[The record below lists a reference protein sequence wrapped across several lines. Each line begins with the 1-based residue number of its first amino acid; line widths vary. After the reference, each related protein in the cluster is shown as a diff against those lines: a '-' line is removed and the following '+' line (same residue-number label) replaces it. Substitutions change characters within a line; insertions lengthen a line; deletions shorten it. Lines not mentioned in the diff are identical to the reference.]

1 MTEKNAVGLVMFD
14 VDHFKKINDTYGHPA
29 GDKVL
34 KELSIRCTEVKR
46 KDGTLARW
54 GGEEFIVILNEV
66 DKDAA
71 KHLAERLRLAINE
84 SPIEPVGTV
93 SASFGVAQVKDF
105 DTSESLLER
114 AGLAL
119 YEAKKAGRNCVV
131 LAS

>member
-1 MTEKNAVGLVMFD
+1 MG
-14 VDHFKKINDTYGHPA
+14 
-29 GDKVL
+29 
-34 KELSIRCTEVKR
+34 
-46 KDGTLARW
+46 

-71 KHLAERLRLAINE
+71 KHVAERLRLAINE